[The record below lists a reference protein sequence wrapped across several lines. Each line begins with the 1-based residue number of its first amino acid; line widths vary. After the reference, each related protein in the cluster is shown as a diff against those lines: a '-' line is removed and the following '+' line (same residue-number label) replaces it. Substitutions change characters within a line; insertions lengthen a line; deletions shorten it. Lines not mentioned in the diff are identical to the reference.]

1 MESSLGIQRG
11 TQANLLMSITGRI
24 RQSLNLHE
32 ILDVTVEEV
41 RSFLGTDRVKIYQ
54 FSPEGHG
61 TVVAESLD
69 PTQLPS
75 LKGLHFPADDI
86 PPYARE
92 LFVQARQR
100 VVADTST
107 CQTALSPLERSAS
120 GQVLYK
126 TSLRYRSLD
135 PCHLEYLRA
144 MGVQS
149 STIVPIILDSTTSG
163 RPSSETAP
171 TQYLWGLLASHHAT
185 PRKVSEE
192 ELQFI
197 QAVVDQL
204 EIAISQSILL
214 QEIADQGAQEASIN
228 RVTALLHTAPA
239 GQLQAALEETVRI
252 FQGCGGRLCLWP
264 MNYTGRRE
272 LYMTGDQPMPLSEK
286 DRRPFEEH
294 LLIREFLQSS
304 LQTDSSL
311 TQPSTSLS
319 SQELSAPW
327 SVGWMR
333 SVYQL
338 NPPLPLDLDATSR
351 VWAIRDIYQEPLLR
365 SVSIHF
371 QNTSIRGLMLVPLIY
386 GRDLLGCLSVFRE
399 EVTTDEL
406 WTGWHDP
413 DTRQLMAR
421 QSFEVWR
428 KIMIGQA
435 QAWTAAEVKLAK
447 ALGERFSTTVKQ
459 HWLYVEVNNLNAN
472 LETQVHER
480 TAELRQSNAELQESS
495 HKLQQAI
502 DQQRAL
508 ARLIARIRESLDID
522 MIFQTTVR
530 EVRHLLQAD
539 RVVVFSFSTATT
551 TGVPDYGHGQIV
563 AEDKL
568 PSWPSLHDLIVDD
581 PCFATHHAIKYQ
593 SGHVQ
598 AIANVVDELTLDSC
612 YREMLQ
618 LWKVRASLVLPI
630 IQGDYLWGL
639 MGIHQCSQP
648 RHWLASEVD
657 FLRQVCAQLGVAL
670 KHAHL
675 LQTTRSQA
683 DAIAQTLRELEQ
695 TQIHLVQR
703 EKMSLLGELVAGIAH
718 ELNNPI
724 GFIYSNLGPI
734 TDYSKTLIELAKLY
748 MGQAT
753 PEVIEAY
760 LESTNI
766 EFIAEDFPRLIDSMY
781 IGSNRIRE
789 IISAL
794 RGFSRADLTSMSSL
808 DLQEALESTLMI
820 LQHRLKPVGR
830 YPEIRIVRDYASISA
845 IQCYSGQIHQVLMNL
860 ISNAIDALRE
870 QQDWQIDHNRPLID
884 GCITLRLRQ
893 VDRDHVQVSVQD
905 NGPGISDEIKDQ
917 LFDPFFTTKPPGKGT
932 GLGLSISRQIVQR
945 HQGTLTCISHPEGG
959 TEFVLRLPTN
969 PSPMPDE
976 LAAVVTNAIQSTS

>member
-1 MESSLGIQRG
+1 MESSLSIQRG
-11 TQANLLMSITGRI
+11 MQANLLMSITGRI

-32 ILDVTVEEV
+32 ILDATVEEV
-41 RSFLGTDRVKIYQ
+41 RAFLGTDRVKIYQ

-69 PTQLPS
+69 STQLPS

-107 CQTALSPLERSAS
+107 CQTALSPLERSES

-126 TSLRYRSLD
+126 SSLRYRSLD

-149 STIVPIILDSTTSG
+149 STIVPIVLDSAASG
-163 RPSSETAP
+163 PKPPEAPP

-192 ELQFI
+192 ELHFV

-239 GQLQAALEETVRI
+239 SQLQAALDETVRI

-264 MNYTGRRE
+264 TDYTGRRE
-272 LYMTGDQPMPLSEK
+272 LYMAGDQPMSLADDDS
-286 DRRPFEEH
+286 RPFEEN

-304 LQTDSSL
+304 LQSESTLAQRSPVTPPPEL
-311 TQPSTSLS
+311 T
-319 SQELSAPW
+319 APW

-338 NPPLPLDLDATSR
+338 NPPLPLDVDSTSR

-365 SVSIHF
+365 SVSIYF
-371 QNTSIRGLMLVPLIY
+371 QNTNIRGLMLVPLIY
-386 GRDLLGCLSVFRE
+386 GRELLGCLSVFRE

-428 KIMIGQA
+428 QITIGQA
-435 QAWTAAEVKLAK
+435 QAWITAEVRLAK
-447 ALGERFSTTVKQ
+447 ALGERFSTAVKQ
-459 HWLYVEVNNLNAN
+459 HWLYLEVSALNAS
-472 LETQVHER
+472 LETQVQER
-480 TAELRQSNAELQESS
+480 TAELRLSNAELQESS

-508 ARLIARIRESLDID
+508 ARLIASIRESLDID

-539 RVVVFSFSTATT
+539 RVVVFGFSTATT
-551 TGVPDYGHGQIV
+551 AEIPDYGHGQIV

-568 PSWPSLHDLIVDD
+568 PNWLSLRDIIVDD
-581 PCFATHHAIKYQ
+581 PCFATHHVIKYQ
-593 SGHVQ
+593 SGYVQ
-598 AIANVVDELTLDSC
+598 AIANVVEELALDAC
-612 YREMLQ
+612 YREMLEFWQ
-618 LWKVRASLVLPI
+618 VKASLVLPI
-630 IQGDYLWGL
+630 VQDKHLWGL
-639 MGIHQCSQP
+639 MGIHQCAQP
-648 RHWLASEVD
+648 RQWQGVEVD
-657 FLRQVCAQLGVAL
+657 FLRQVCVQLGVAL

-683 DAIAQTLRELEQ
+683 NEIAQTLRELEQ

-734 TDYSKTLIELAKLY
+734 TDYSTTLIELAKLY
-748 MGQAT
+748 VDQAA

-766 EFIAEDFPRLIDSMY
+766 EFIANDFPRLIDSMY

-794 RGFSRADLTSMSSL
+794 RGFSRVDRTSMSSL
-808 DLQEALESTLMI
+808 DLQESLESTLMI
-820 LQHRLKPVGR
+820 LQHHLKPVGR
-830 YPEIRIVRDYASISA
+830 YSEIRIVRDYGSISTV
-845 IQCYSGQIHQVLMNL
+845 QCYSGQIHQVLMNL

-870 QQDWQIDHNRPLID
+870 QQDWQFNHNLPLSD

-893 VDRDHVQVSVQD
+893 VDHDHVQVSIQD
-905 NGPGISDEIKDQ
+905 NGPGIDDEIKER
-917 LFDPFFTTKPPGKGT
+917 LFDPFFTTKPLGKGT
-932 GLGLSISRQIVQR
+932 GLGLSISRQIVER
-945 HQGTLTCISHPEGG
+945 HQGTLTCISHPEAG
-959 TEFVLRLPTN
+959 TEFVLVLPTN
-969 PSPMPDE
+969 PIPMPDG
-976 LAAVVTNAIQSTS
+976 LAATVTSAIQLHG

>member
-1 MESSLGIQRG
+1 MESSLGSQRAM
-11 TQANLLMSITGRI
+11 QANLLMSITGRI
-24 RQSLNLHE
+24 RQSLNLPE
-32 ILDVTVEEV
+32 ILDATVEEV
-41 RSFLGTDRVKIYQ
+41 RAFLETDRVKIYQ
-54 FSPEGHG
+54 FSAEGHG
-61 TVVAESLD
+61 TVVAESLN

-100 VVADTST
+100 VVADVST
-107 CQTALSPLERSAS
+107 CQTSLSPLERSES
-120 GQVLYK
+120 GQTLYK
-126 TSLRYRSLD
+126 SSLRYRSLD

-149 STIVPIILDSTTSG
+149 STIVPIVLDNTG
-163 RPSSETAP
+163 LDAQSSERFAN
-171 TQYLWGLLASHHAT
+171 QYLWGLLASHHAT

-192 ELQFI
+192 ELHFV

-214 QEIADQGAQEASIN
+214 QEIADQGAQEAGIN
-228 RVTALLHTAPA
+228 RVTTLLHTAPTS
-239 GQLQAALEETVRI
+239 QLQAALEETVRI

-264 MNYTGRRE
+264 ADHTGRRE
-272 LYMTGDQPMPLSEK
+272 LYMVGDQPMPLANH
-286 DRRPFEEH
+286 DGRPFEEN
-294 LLIREFLQSS
+294 LLIREFLKSGLPAPAS
-304 LQTDSSL
+304 RS
-311 TQPSTSLS
+311 PVLS
-319 SQELSAPW
+319 SHELTAPW

-338 NPPLPLDLDATSR
+338 NPPLPSDVDMGSR
-351 VWAIRDIYQEPLLR
+351 TWAIRDIYQEPLLR
-365 SVSIHF
+365 SVSIYF

-386 GRDLLGCLSVFRE
+386 GRELLGCLSVFRE

-428 KIMIGQA
+428 QITIGQA
-435 QAWTAAEVKLAK
+435 QAWTSAEIKLAK
-447 ALGERFSTTVKQ
+447 ALGERFSTAVKQ
-459 HWLYVEVNNLNAN
+459 HWLYLEVSTLNTS
-472 LETQVHER
+472 LETQVQER
-480 TAELRQSNAELQESS
+480 TAELRLSNAELQASS
-495 HKLQQAI
+495 QRLQQAI

-508 ARLIARIRESLDID
+508 ARLIASIRESLDID

-530 EVRHLLQAD
+530 EVRQLLQAD
-539 RVVVFSFSTATT
+539 RVVVFGFSTVTT
-551 TGVPDYGHGQIV
+551 AELPDYGHGQIV

-568 PSWPSLHDLIVDD
+568 PNWLSLRDLIVDD
-581 PCFATHHAIKYQ
+581 PCFATHHVVKYQ
-593 SGHVQ
+593 SGYIHT
-598 AIANVVDELTLDSC
+598 IADVTEELALDDC
-612 YREMLQ
+612 YREMLAAWQ
-618 LWKVRASLVLPI
+618 VKASLVLPI
-630 IQGDYLWGL
+630 VLGKHLWGL
-639 MGIHQCSQP
+639 MGIHQCSQS
-648 RHWLASEVD
+648 RQWQGAEVD

-683 DAIAQTLRELEQ
+683 NEIAQTLRELEQ

-734 TDYSKTLIELAKLY
+734 TDYSTTLIELARLY
-748 MGQAT
+748 ADRAS
-753 PEVIEAY
+753 PKVIETY

-766 EFIAEDFPRLIDSMY
+766 EFIANDFPRLIDSMY

-794 RGFSRADLTSMSSL
+794 KGFSRVDRTSMSSL
-808 DLQEALESTLMI
+808 DLQESLESTLMI
-820 LQHRLKPVGR
+820 LQHHIKSVGR
-830 YPEIRIVRDYASISA
+830 HPEIRIVRDYAAISPV
-845 IQCYSGQIHQVLMNL
+845 QCYSGQIHQVLMNL

-870 QQDWQIDHNRPLID
+870 QQDWQRGQSMPMSD

-893 VDRDHVQVSVQD
+893 LNPDHVQVSIHD
-905 NGPGISDEIKDQ
+905 NGPGIDEAIKDR
-917 LFDPFFTTKPPGKGT
+917 LFDPFFTTKPLGKGT
-932 GLGLSISRQIVQR
+932 GLGLSISRQIVER
-945 HQGTLTCISHPEGG
+945 HQGSLTCISHPEAG
-959 TEFVLRLPTN
+959 TEFVLLLPTN
-969 PSPMPDE
+969 PTPTPDG
-976 LAAVVTNAIQSTS
+976 LAAAVTNAIQLHS